1 MATPI
6 KNFSLEGIESLI
18 SEAGIP
24 RFRSKQI
31 VSWLYEKGVTSYDE
45 MTNVPKGLREQLCKS
60 FPLYSPRIVARQLS
74 SDGTRKYLIEFH
86 DGAQTEM
93 VGLPSDDGRLT
104 VCASSQAGCAMG
116 CTFCATGQCG
126 LTRSLFPGEIA
137 DQILLVQKDFEDRVS
152 NVVVMGQGEPFSNFD
167 NVIDALRILNNPKLL
182 AIGARHI
189 TVSTCGLV
197 KGIQRF
203 SKLEE
208 QFTLAVS
215 LHAARQE
222 IRDEIMPKLENQPLE
237 ELRHALKLYTGE
249 TGRRFTFEYALMQ
262 GINDSQADLDALIEY
277 CKGLLCHVNLIP
289 LNKIAGSPF
298 KPVVK
303 STMAYWNDELA
314 KARIPASIRKSRG
327 ADIDAA
333 CGQLAAKKV

>member
-1 MATPI
+1 MTTPI

-31 VSWLYEKGVTSYDE
+31 ISWLYEKGVASYDE
-45 MTNVPKGLREQLCKS
+45 MTNLPKGLREQLSES
-60 FPLYSPRIVARQLS
+60 FPLYNPRIIARQLS
-74 SDGTRKYLIEFH
+74 SDGTRKYLVEFH

-93 VGLPSDDGRLT
+93 VGLPSAEGRLT

-126 LTRSLFPGEIA
+126 LTRSLFPGEII
-137 DQILLVQKDFEDRVS
+137 DQILLVQNDFEDRVS
-152 NVVVMGQGEPFSNFD
+152 NVVIMGQGEPFSNFD
-167 NVIDALRILNNPKLL
+167 NVIDALRILNHPKLL

-203 SKLEE
+203 SQLEE

-222 IRDEIMPKLENQPLE
+222 TRNQIMPKLANQPLE
-237 ELRHALKLYTGE
+237 ELRRALELYTGE

-277 CKGLLCHVNLIP
+277 CKGLLCHINLIP
-289 LNKIAGSPF
+289 LNKVEGSSF
-298 KPVVK
+298 KPVAR
-303 STMAYWNDELA
+303 STMDYWNDELS
-314 KARIPASIRKSRG
+314 KARIPASIRKARG

-333 CGQLAAKKV
+333 CGQLAAKQA